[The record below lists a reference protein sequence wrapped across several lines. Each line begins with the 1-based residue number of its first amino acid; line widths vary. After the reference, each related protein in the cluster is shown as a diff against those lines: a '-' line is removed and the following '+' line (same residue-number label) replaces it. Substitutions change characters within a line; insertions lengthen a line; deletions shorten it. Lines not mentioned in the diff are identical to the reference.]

1 MSTFYS
7 FEELLEAFSQEGNLL
22 VRKSGRSFVDSYRK
36 RVDVTIPMWLE
47 SPNSEP
53 SRAQFL
59 RVRSESNYKEFIEM
73 ILFEC
78 LFGDPRVFQWF
89 ILFELLNST
98 KLYSEEAQAL
108 YDVVTGLT
116 QSNSKNLGSPLRTM
130 MSNMKPLRQTFGRE
144 IANEIAEILRRN
156 QLRVPFRRTWS
167 TDFCIVTTFSK
178 RPKIAPEARRI
189 GVGYKDKGHLPLP
202 GSEYDPEPLLL
213 SEQHCPIKLWKR
225 FRMSSKIK

>member
-1 MSTFYS
+1 MIFYS
-7 FEELLEAFSQEGNLL
+7 FEELLEAYSQEDIGL
-22 VRKSGRSFVDSYRK
+22 VRKSGGSLVDSHRK
-36 RVDVTIPMWLE
+36 RVDVSIPMWLE
-47 SPNSEP
+47 QPNFEP
-53 SRAQFL
+53 SKAQFL
-59 RVRSESNYKEFIEM
+59 RVRSEFNYKQVIEM
-73 ILFEC
+73 ILYEC

-130 MSNMKPLRQTFGRE
+130 MSNMKPLRQNFGKE
-144 IANEIAEILRRN
+144 IANEIAETLRRN
-156 QLRVPFRRTWS
+156 QISVPKKRTWS
-167 TDFCIVTTFSK
+167 SDFCIVTTYT
-178 RPKIAPEARRI
+178 RAPKKAPEVRRI

>member
-1 MSTFYS
+1 MIYYS
-7 FEELLEAFSQEGNLL
+7 FEELLEAYSQEDLGL
-22 VRKSGRSFVDSYRK
+22 VRKRGGSLVDSHRK
-36 RVDVTIPMWLE
+36 RVDISIPMWLE

-53 SRAQFL
+53 SKELFL
-59 RVRSESNYKEFIEM
+59 RVRSESNYKQVIEM
-73 ILFEC
+73 ILYEC

-98 KLYSEEAQAL
+98 NKYSEEAQAL

-130 MSNMKPLRQTFGRE
+130 MSNMRPLRQNFGKE
-144 IANEIAEILRRN
+144 IANKLAEILRRN
-156 QLRVPFRRTWS
+156 QVSVPFKRTWS
-167 TDFCIVTTFSK
+167 SDFCIVTTNSR
-178 RPKIAPEARRI
+178 RPKKAPEVRRI

-213 SEQHCPIKLWKR
+213 SEQRCPIKLWKR
-225 FRMSSKIK
+225 FRMSSLIK